1 MPATETLWAFP
12 FARSGHGSHTWVS
25 RMVSRRAARAAGG
38 AAGAGA
44 AGRGGVEL
52 LRASQPAGRA
62 LRLATSQ
69 NKHSN
74 FQRTIHALA
83 AKVRPQPRIT
93 HQEELQ
99 PVLHKQ
105 CLLALPTAQLF
116 LAGLFPAARSE
127 LVVVQLSIRCKDGAV
142 APIRA
147 GKNPHR

>member
-1 MPATETLWAFP
+1 M
-12 FARSGHGSHTWVS
+12 S

-93 HQEELQ
+93 RQEELQ
-99 PVLHKQ
+99 PVLHNSACSRFQ
-105 CLLALPTAQLF
+105 RRSFSSLASSLL
-116 LAGLFPAARSE
+116 REVNS
-127 LVVVQLSIRCKDGAV
+127 
-142 APIRA
+142 
-147 GKNPHR
+147 